1 MVITKPHI
9 FAAERFT
16 VSKGTNLEYA
26 KIYNARIV
34 LETIRL
40 HGPVSRAQVA
50 RRTEL
55 TPQTISNI
63 TAQLIERNLV
73 VETGRKQGSRGSPS
87 TQLEFNAEGAF
98 AVGLDLDQD
107 HLTGVL
113 VNLNGIVQG
122 RFYQTLDF
130 PVPAEALKLM
140 TDVAKQL
147 IAEGGL
153 EPSQVWGVGVGLPGP
168 IRISGGH
175 AIDQI
180 VNPDS
185 FPGWENVPVV
195 DELTRRL
202 NLPIFLEN
210 NATAAAI
217 GEIFYG
223 AGQGVASFVYV
234 FLGVGLGGGIVLNG
248 QPFHGFQGNTG
259 EFGFIPVRT
268 ADGKVDRVGSFF
280 NLPSLYRELERVGHV
295 ATTPSDLEPLFLAQN
310 EVLLDWLERAA
321 EHLAPALVAGELF
334 VDPEIIVFGGSWPAP
349 LIDYLVEQLAA
360 LLPELR
366 IAQKAYQPRLI
377 HAEAGE
383 DAAALGVAILPIYD
397 SLVPHP
403 KLLEKNSRSP
413 PNQNSALAGG
423 R

>member
-1 MVITKPHI
+1 VL
-9 FAAERFT
+9 
-16 VSKGTNLEYA
+16 KGTNLEYA

-73 VETGRKQGSRGSPS
+73 LETGRKQGSRGSPS

-122 RFYQTLDF
+122 RFHQKLDF
-130 PVPAEALKLM
+130 PEPAKALKLM
-140 TDVAKQL
+140 TAVAEQL
-147 IAEGGL
+147 IADQGL
-153 EPSQVWGVGVGLPGP
+153 EFSQVWGVGVGLPGP

-175 AIDQI
+175 VRDQI
-180 VNPDS
+180 VNPHS

-195 DELTRRL
+195 NELAQRL

-223 AGQGVASFVYV
+223 AGQGVESFVYV

-248 QPFHGFQGNTG
+248 RPFHGFQGNTG

-268 ADGKVDRVGSFF
+268 AEGKVERVGSYF
-280 NLPSLYRELERVGHV
+280 NLPLLYKELKRAGYLV
-295 ATTPSDLEPLFLAQN
+295 TTPNDLEPLFLSQN
-310 EVLLDWLERAA
+310 EILLTWLERAA
-321 EHLAPALVAGELF
+321 GHLAPALVAGELF

-349 LIDYLVEQLAA
+349 LIDFLIEQLAV

-366 IAQKAYQPRLI
+366 IVQKAYQPRLI

-397 SLVPHP
+397 SLAPHP
-403 KLLEKNSRSP
+403 KLLEKNGQSP
-413 PNQNSALAGG
+413 PAQSLIAE
-423 R
+423 RR

>member
-1 MVITKPHI
+1 ML
-9 FAAERFT
+9 
-16 VSKGTNLEYA
+16 KGTNLEYA

-40 HGPVSRAQVA
+40 HGPISRAQVA

-73 VETGRKQGSRGSPS
+73 LETGRKQGSRGSPS

-98 AVGLDLDQD
+98 AVGLDLDRD

-113 VNLNGIVQG
+113 VNLNGMVQG
-122 RFYQTLDF
+122 RFYQKLDF
-130 PVPAEALKLM
+130 PAPAEALKLM
-140 TDVAKQL
+140 TTVAEQL
-147 IAEGGL
+147 IADQGL
-153 EPSQVWGVGVGLPGP
+153 EHSRVWGVGVGLPGP
-168 IRISGGH
+168 IRISGGRV
-175 AIDQI
+175 IDQI
-180 VNPDS
+180 VNPGS

-195 DELTRRL
+195 DELAKRL
-202 NLPIFLEN
+202 KLPIFLDN

-223 AGQGVASFVYV
+223 AGQGVESFVYV

-248 QPFHGFQGNTG
+248 RPFHGFQGNTG

-268 ADGKVDRVGSFF
+268 AAGKIERVGSYFD
-280 NLPSLYRELERVGHV
+280 LPSLYKELERAGHL
-295 ATTPSDLEPLFLAQN
+295 ATAPRDLEPLFLSQN
-310 EVLLDWLERAA
+310 EILLTWLERAA

-349 LIDYLVEQLAA
+349 LIDYLIEQLAA
-360 LLPELR
+360 RLPELR

-377 HAEAGE
+377 YAEAGE

-397 SLVPHP
+397 SLTPHP
-403 KLLEKNSRSP
+403 KLLEKNGRSP
-413 PNQNSALAGG
+413 PAQSLMAE
-423 R
+423 RR

>member
-1 MVITKPHI
+1 ML
-9 FAAERFT
+9 
-16 VSKGTNLEYA
+16 KGTNLEYA
-26 KIYNARIV
+26 KIYNERIV

-40 HGPVSRAQVA
+40 NGPLSRAQVA

-63 TAQLIERNLV
+63 TAQLMERNLV
-73 VETGRKQGSRGSPS
+73 VETGRKQGGRGSPS
-87 TQLEFNAEGAF
+87 TQLEFSADGAF

-113 VNLNGIVQG
+113 VNLNGVVQG
-122 RFYQTLDF
+122 RFYQKLDF
-130 PVPAEALKLM
+130 PEPAEALTLIAS
-140 TDVAKQL
+140 VAEQL
-147 IAEGGL
+147 IAEQGL

-168 IRISGGH
+168 IRISGGR
-175 AIDQI
+175 ALDQI
-180 VNPDS
+180 VNPHS

-195 DELTRRL
+195 DELTKRL
-202 NLPIFLEN
+202 KLPVFLEN

-217 GEIFYG
+217 GETFYG
-223 AGQGVASFVYV
+223 AGQGVSNFVYV

-259 EFGFIPVRT
+259 EFGFIPVRR
-268 ADGKVDRVGSFF
+268 ADGKIDRVGSYF
-280 NLPSLYRELERVGHV
+280 NLPSLYQELGRAGYT
-295 ATTPSDLEPLFLAQN
+295 AATPSDLEPLFLTQN
-310 EVLLDWLERAA
+310 DVLLSWLECAA
-321 EHLAPALVAGELF
+321 EQLAPALVAGELF
-334 VDPEIIVFGGSWPAP
+334 VDPESIVFGGSWPAP
-349 LIDYLVEQLAA
+349 LIDYLIEQLTA

-366 IAQKAYQPRLI
+366 IAQKAYQPQLI

-397 SLVPHP
+397 SLAPHL

-413 PNQNSALAGG
+413 PNQSPALAG
-423 R
+423 RR

>member
-1 MVITKPHI
+1 ML
-9 FAAERFT
+9 
-16 VSKGTNLEYA
+16 KGTNLEYA

-34 LETIRL
+34 LETVRL
-40 HGPVSRAQVA
+40 NGPLSRAQVA

-63 TAQLIERNLV
+63 TAQLIQRNLV
-73 VETGRKQGSRGSPS
+73 LETGRKQGSRGSPS
-87 TQLEFNAEGAF
+87 TQLEFNADGAF
-98 AVGLDLDQD
+98 AVGLDFDRD

-113 VNLNGIVQG
+113 VNLNGAVQR
-122 RFYQTLDF
+122 RFYQNLDF

-140 TDVAKQL
+140 TSVAEQL
-147 IAEGGL
+147 IAAQGL
-153 EPSQVWGVGVGLPGP
+153 ERSQIWGVGVGLPGP
-168 IRISGGH
+168 IRISDGRV
-175 AIDQI
+175 IDQI
-180 VNPDS
+180 VNPNS

-195 DELTRRL
+195 DELSQRL
-202 NLPIFLEN
+202 DLPIFLEN

-217 GEIFYG
+217 GETFYG
-223 AGQGVASFVYV
+223 AGQGVESFVYV

-268 ADGKVDRVGSFF
+268 AEGRVDRVGSFF
-280 NLPSLYRELERVGHV
+280 DLPSLYKELELAGHMAV
-295 ATTPSDLEPLFLAQN
+295 TPSDLEPLFLRQN
-310 EVLLDWLERAA
+310 EVLLTWLERAA
-321 EHLAPALVAGELF
+321 EELAPALVAGELF

-349 LIDYLVEQLAA
+349 LIDYLLEQLGA

-366 IAQKAYQPRLI
+366 IAQKAYQPRLV

-403 KLLEKNSRSP
+403 KLLEKNGRSP
-413 PNQNSALAGG
+413 PAQSLMAG
-423 R
+423 RR

>member
-1 MVITKPHI
+1 M
-9 FAAERFT
+9 
-16 VSKGTNLEYA
+16 SKGTNLEYA

-73 VETGRKQGSRGSPS
+73 VETGRKQGSRGSPA
-87 TQLEFNAEGAF
+87 TQLEFNADGAF
-98 AVGLDLDQD
+98 AVGLDLDRD

-113 VNLNGIVQG
+113 VNLNGVVQR
-122 RFYQTLDF
+122 RFHQTLDF
-130 PVPAEALKLM
+130 PVAAEALALM
-140 TDVAKQL
+140 TSVAEQL
-147 IAEGGL
+147 IAAHGPGA
-153 EPSQVWGVGVGLPGP
+153 SRVWGVGVGLPGP
-168 IRISGGH
+168 IRISGGRVS
-175 AIDQI
+175 DQI
-180 VNPDS
+180 VNPNS
-185 FPGWENVPVV
+185 FPGWDNVPVV
-195 DELTRRL
+195 DELAQRL
-202 NLPIFLEN
+202 KLPVFLEN

-217 GEIFYG
+217 GETFYG
-223 AGQGVASFVYV
+223 AGQGVENFVYV

-259 EFGFIPVRT
+259 EFGFVPVRS
-268 ADGKVDRVGSFF
+268 ADKVHRVGSFF
-280 NLPSLYRELERVGHV
+280 DLPSLYQELGRAGHV
-295 ATTPSDLEPLFLAQN
+295 ATTPGDLAPLFLAQN
-310 EVLLDWLERAA
+310 DVLLTWLERAA
-321 EHLAPALVAGELF
+321 EQLAPALVAGELF
-334 VDPEIIVFGGSWPAP
+334 VDPEMIVFGGSWPAP
-349 LIDYLVEQLAA
+349 LIDYLLEQLSA

-366 IAQKAYQPRLI
+366 IAQKAYEPRLV

-403 KLLEKNSRSP
+403 KLLEKNGRSP
-413 PNQNSALAGG
+413 PAQSLMAG
-423 R
+423 RR